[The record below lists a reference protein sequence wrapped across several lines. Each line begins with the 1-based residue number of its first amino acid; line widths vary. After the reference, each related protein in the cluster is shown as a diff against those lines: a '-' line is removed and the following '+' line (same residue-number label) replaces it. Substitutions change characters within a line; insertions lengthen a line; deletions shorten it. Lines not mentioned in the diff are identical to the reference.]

1 MSLKALRQAK
11 GWSQAELA
19 RISDLSERTIQRIES
34 GRPASLE
41 AVKALAASFD
51 LSSEAF
57 QNRLAAPI
65 ATVDA
70 PPVRPYGSPL
80 AWHGLTALGLIAT
93 VFGLGHRFDAD
104 PRLAAGTAMLGLA
117 SWLLHLA
124 FRLYVRDRR
133 SAPTA

>member
-41 AVKALAASFD
+41 AVKALATSFD
-51 LSSEAF
+51 LSSEAM
-57 QNRLAAPI
+57 QNRLAAPT
-65 ATVDA
+65 AAVGL
-70 PPVRPYGSPL
+70 PPARTIWSPL
-80 AWHGLTALGLIAT
+80 RWHGLTALGLIAV
-93 VFGLGHRFDAD
+93 VFGLGQRFDAD
-104 PRLAAGTAMLGLA
+104 TRLAAGTAMLGLA

-124 FRLYVRDRR
+124 VCLYVRDRR
-133 SAPTA
+133 SAPTP